1 MNFFVKSF
9 KWVLIGS
16 FLAGSVFAPGVNSLG
31 AERTDSVER
40 DLTQKR
46 KDLKDIKKELTLT
59 KEKEKE
65 VRGQESSILESLSRI
80 ETELYQK
87 GKELKQMEG
96 QLGQTRGKLQQTQA
110 QIGQLNKR
118 MERTK
123 EEFFSRLIAL
133 YKMGRTPPEV
143 FLFTS
148 HSYPDLLRI
157 DKYLRVII
165 DSDARLV
172 DTYRSQVALKERY
185 QSALLEDQAQSER
198 SLAEVEKK
206 KEEVQKVK
214 ESKRGLLKSIQNQ
227 KVVYR
232 KVIVELEERSR
243 ELQAFVDKLER
254 EKTATAYVRT
264 KPEVSKGNLISPV
277 QGNVIS
283 LFKEKGQNG
292 IEIKAPLGAEVHAV
306 LPGKVLYADWF
317 KGFGNVMIIDHGDQ
331 TFTVSGYCSQLLK
344 KAGDVVAQ
352 GEPVALVGSAGSL
365 KGPCLYFEIRHRG
378 RPQDPREWLSR
389 FEKMV
394 SLPGGNGKGRK
405 GL

>member
-1 MNFFVKSF
+1 
-9 KWVLIGS
+9 
-16 FLAGSVFAPGVNSLG
+16 LAGSVFAPGVNSLG
-31 AERTDSVER
+31 AERTDSIER

-46 KDLKDIKKELTLT
+46 KDLKDIKKELTLK
-59 KEKEKE
+59 KEKERE
-65 VRGQESSILESLSRI
+65 IRGQESSILESLSRI

-87 GKELKQMEG
+87 GKELKQLEG
-96 QLGQTRGKLQQTQA
+96 QLGQTKGKLQQTQA

-143 FLFTS
+143 FLFAS

-165 DSDARLV
+165 DSDAHLV

-185 QSALLEDQAQSER
+185 QNALLEDQAQSER

-206 KEEVQKVK
+206 REEVQKVK

-264 KPEVSKGNLISPV
+264 KPEVSKGKLISPV

-378 RPQDPREWLSR
+378 RPQDPREWISR

-394 SLPGGNGKGRK
+394 SLPGGNEKGRK

>member
-1 MNFFVKSF
+1 MDVVRAF
-9 KWVLIGS
+9 KWGLIVWLWLGS
-16 FLAGSVFAPGVNSLG
+16 ILAPGDAPFC

-40 DLTQKR
+40 NLTQKR

-59 KEKEKE
+59 KEKERAI
-65 VRGQESSILESLSRI
+65 RGQESSILESLSRI

-87 GKELKQMEG
+87 GKELKQLEG
-96 QLGQTRGKLQQTQA
+96 QLGRTRTKLQQTQG
-110 QIGQLNKR
+110 QIGQLNKA

-148 HSYPDLLRI
+148 HSYPDLLKI

-172 DTYRSQVALKERY
+172 DAYRSQVSLKEKY
-185 QSALLEDQAQSER
+185 QGALLEDQAQSER

-206 KEEVQKVK
+206 REEVQKAK
-214 ESKRGLLKSIQNQ
+214 EAKRDLLRSIQNQ

-243 ELQAFVDKLER
+243 ELQAFIDKLER

-264 KPEVSKGNLISPV
+264 KPEVSRGKLISPV

-292 IEIKAPLGAEVHAV
+292 IEIKAPLGTEVHAV

-344 KAGDVVAQ
+344 KSGDLVAQ

-378 RPQDPREWLSR
+378 RPQDPMGWISNS
-389 FEKMV
+389 EKMV
-394 SLPGGNGKGRK
+394 SLPGGNEKGRK